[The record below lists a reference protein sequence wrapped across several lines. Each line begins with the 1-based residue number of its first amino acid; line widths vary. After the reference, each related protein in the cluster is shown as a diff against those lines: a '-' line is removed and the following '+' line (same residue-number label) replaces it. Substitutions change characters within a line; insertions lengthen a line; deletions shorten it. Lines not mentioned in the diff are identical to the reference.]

1 MSRLLSATLS
11 GRQVIQMAKDA
22 KGGKG
27 GKEVEGTMKDALP
40 NALRPK
46 GRSKGGGKKR

>member
-1 MSRLLSATLS
+1 
-11 GRQVIQMAKDA
+11 MAKDA